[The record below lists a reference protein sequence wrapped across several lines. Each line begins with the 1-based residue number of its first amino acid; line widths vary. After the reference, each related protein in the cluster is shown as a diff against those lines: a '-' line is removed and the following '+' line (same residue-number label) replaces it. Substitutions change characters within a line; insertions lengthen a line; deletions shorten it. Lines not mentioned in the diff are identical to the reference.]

1 MHLLRVVLSWIFGV
15 VTLSIPVAL
24 IFRRVSRKRIT
35 KGSNTNQYQKGGD
48 GSLNLQ
54 AGNDIHIDGKG
65 MQE

>member
-1 MHLLRVVLSWIFGV
+1 MHLLKVVLSWIFGV

-24 IFRRVSRKRIT
+24 ISRRVSRKRVT
-35 KGSNTNQYQKGGD
+35 KGSNTKQYQKSGD

-54 AGNDIHIDGKG
+54 AGNDIHIESKG